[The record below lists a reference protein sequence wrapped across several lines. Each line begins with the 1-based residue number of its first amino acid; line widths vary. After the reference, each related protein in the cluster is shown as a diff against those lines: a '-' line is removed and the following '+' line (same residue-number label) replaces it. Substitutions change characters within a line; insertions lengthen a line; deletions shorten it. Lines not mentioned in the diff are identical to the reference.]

1 MAIVLSHTTA
11 LTLLRRLGGPPPALP
26 SAGLPLLA
34 PTDEEA
40 VIAWEKSVGC
50 PETLP
55 INTLVASAAGRAR
68 RRVVHSHQHR
78 GALPDG
84 SLFETSGGIL
94 CVTPECLCVQMA
106 PLLTKVELLVL
117 MYELMGTYSIRTDG
131 ATGMCSRRV
140 PLLTKEALGCYLGQQ
155 PRQRGTRQAEWCL
168 AHAVEGSASPMET
181 RLAIRL
187 SLSPAM
193 GGYGMTVKA
202 MNQEMRFSGI
212 GGGIPMVRKP
222 DILLAHEGRD
232 GILRSV
238 GIEYDGEGHLDTG
251 RHVSDILRSNEL
263 AAGGLREFVVSKS
276 LYDNDAYLDGLVESV
291 KRELCIP
298 RHHLTHAEHERRAGL
313 RRELHDELS
322 LIDGMSWNGRE
333 RGRLRGER
341 GQSDRDEEVPLEAY
355 GV

>member
-1 MAIVLSHTTA
+1 MDIVFSHTTA
-11 LTLLRRLGGPPPALP
+11 LDLLRRLGQPLMSLSRSSLPPL
-26 SAGLPLLA
+26 S

-40 VIAWEKSVGC
+40 LAAWDRCLRCAPS
-50 PETLP
+50 PP
-55 INTLVASAAGRAR
+55 INILVSSTAGRVR
-68 RRVVHSHQHR
+68 RKAALSHLCGSQ
-78 GALPDG
+78 LPSG
-84 SLFETSGGIL
+84 SLFQVAEGVL

-106 PLLTKVELLVL
+106 PRLTRVELLTL
-117 MYELMGTYSIRTDG
+117 MYELMGTYSIRPDTT
-131 ATGMCSRRV
+131 TGMCSRSV
-140 PLLTKEALGCYLGQQ
+140 PLLTRKSLAEYLGQQ
-155 PRQRGTRQAEWCL
+155 PRQRGARQAEWCL

-238 GIEYDGEGHLDTG
+238 GIEYDGEGHLDTE

-263 AAGGLREFVVSKS
+263 AADGLREFVVSKS
-276 LYDNDAYLDGLVESV
+276 LYDNDVYLDGLVESV

-313 RRELHDELS
+313 RRELHDELA